1 MVPSSVLANL
11 ELLIVSS
18 DYSTLKT
25 FTRAW
30 RESGTRLDSTPSL
43 TCARDVM
50 ANRQVHGIV
59 IDAALKG
66 AGEFIRKIKESQGQ
80 RSPVIVVCAG
90 NPWEERE
97 ALAAGANF
105 VVQKPISTSR
115 VFDLLTLSR
124 QLPAP
129 QRRRF
134 LRHRLIAPVTIFRD
148 GRQYRVLT
156 ADLSE
161 RGMSVRSAQM
171 LDADTTLK
179 FAFNLRSSTT
189 VLGQGRVMWT
199 KNDGYAGIKF
209 ESIRCSNS
217 MPFADWLDKHGV
229 MLRMLPFAS
238 CL

>member
-1 MVPSSVLANL
+1 MVPSFTVANL

-43 TCARDVM
+43 ACATDVV
-50 ANRQVHGIV
+50 ASRAVHGIV
-59 IDAALKG
+59 VDAAIKG
-66 AGEFIRKIKESQGQ
+66 ACEFIRKITESQGKAA
-80 RSPVIVVCAG
+80 PVIVACAG

-105 VVQKPISTSR
+105 VVQKPFSTSR

-124 QLPAP
+124 RIPAP

-134 LRHRLIAPVTIFRD
+134 LRHKLVTPVTIFSEGLQSRA
-148 GRQYRVLT
+148 LT

-161 RGMSVRSAQM
+161 RGMSICSAQM
-171 LDADTTLK
+171 FPLDTTCQ
-179 FAFNLRSSTT
+179 FAFDMRSSTA
-189 VLGQGRVMWT
+189 VIGQGRIMWT
-199 KNDGYAGIKF
+199 KDDGFAGIRF
-209 ESIRCSNS
+209 DSVRCSNS
-217 MPFADWLDKHGV
+217 LPFPEWLDRHGV
-229 MLRMLPFAS
+229 MLQAAS
-238 CL
+238 SR